1 MASKEQV
8 MHEMFE
14 NWSLPWQTLQRSLAE
29 AFGAQTE
36 LGSQAR
42 LKPPSLQRT
51 DSSSTSWLVRAR
63 GGLPQIHQAG
73 R

>member
-1 MASKEQV
+1 

-29 AFGAQTE
+29 AFGAEAE
-36 LGSQAR
+36 LNPRAR
-42 LKPPSLQRT
+42 VSPPNSQRT
-51 DSSSTSWLVRAR
+51 GSPATSWLVRAR
-63 GGLPQIHQAG
+63 SSALEVSRAG